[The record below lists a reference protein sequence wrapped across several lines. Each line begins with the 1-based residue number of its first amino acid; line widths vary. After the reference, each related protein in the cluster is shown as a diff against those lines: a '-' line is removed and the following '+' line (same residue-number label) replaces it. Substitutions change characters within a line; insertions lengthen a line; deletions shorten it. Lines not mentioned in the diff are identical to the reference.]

1 MNTLELQ
8 KEGNI
13 TFCTYL
19 GGTVA
24 NNWIG
29 GNSSEQLE
37 SNKDWEKIACESRN
51 RVGKQDDKRLI

>member
-19 GGTVA
+19 
-24 NNWIG
+24 G

-51 RVGKQDDKRLI
+51 RVRKQDDKRLI

>member
-24 NNWIG
+24 NNWRII
-29 GNSSEQLE
+29 
-37 SNKDWEKIACESRN
+37 KDWEKIACESRN
-51 RVGKQDDKRLI
+51 RVTKQDGKRLI